1 MVLPYLSVCDI
12 EEQETVRLYLFQII
26 PGMAAAD
33 WLSGFADKAE
43 TLLNQLDRG
52 AADALS
58 TRHSSHAVNLSNMSQ

>member
-1 MVLPYLSVCDI
+1 M
-12 EEQETVRLYLFQII
+12 RLYLFQII